1 MPTNLPAEY
10 YNVEELFRAARTT
23 EDKIRYLEEMLG
35 TIPKHKGTD
44 HLRADLRRK
53 LSQLRDSAE
62 SQRKGGRRVS
72 PYVIE
77 KEGAGRVAVIGPP
90 NVGKSALVAALTN
103 ASPDVA
109 DYPFTTQF
117 PLPGMMPIENI
128 QVQLIDTPPLSR
140 DFDEPQLFNLIR
152 GAELMLLIVDLQ
164 TFPIE
169 QLEESITLLDEARI
183 VPTHL
188 YDPAEEPRH
197 VTVIPLLIVANKT
210 DDPAADADFEVLC
223 ELVGGDWPLIPFSA
237 TEMRGVD
244 RFKAAVYDALNIIRI
259 YSKPPGRQPDHSA
272 PFVLRKGSTVEEFAA
287 AVHRDFVDNLKSA
300 RIWGTG
306 VYDGQMVGRDHVLHD
321 GDIVELRA

>member
-10 YNVEELFRAARTT
+10 YNVEELYRAARTT
-23 EDKIRYLEEMLG
+23 EDKIRYLEDMLS

-53 LSQLRDSAE
+53 LSQLRDSAQ
-62 SQRKGGRRVS
+62 SQKKGGRRVS
-72 PYVIE
+72 PYHVE
-77 KEGAGRVAVIGPP
+77 KEGAGRVVVIGPP

-103 ASPDVA
+103 AAPDVA

-117 PLPGMMPIENI
+117 PLPGMMPIDNI

-152 GAELMLLIVDLQ
+152 GADLMLLVVDLQ

-169 QLEESITLLDEARI
+169 QLEESVALLDEARI
-183 VPTHL
+183 VPAHL
-188 YDPAEEPRH
+188 YDEAEETRR
-197 VTVIPLLIVANKT
+197 VTVIPLLVVASKV
-210 DDPAADADFEVLC
+210 DDAGADADFEVLC
-223 ELVGGDWPLIPFSA
+223 ELLGGDWPLIPFSA
-237 TEMRGVD
+237 AEMRGVD
-244 RFKAAVYDALNIIRI
+244 RLKGAVFDGLDIIRI
-259 YSKPPGRQPDHSA
+259 YAKPPGKTADHSA
-272 PFVLRKGSTVEEFAA
+272 PFVLPGGSTVEEFAA

>member
-23 EDKIRYLEEMLG
+23 EDKIRYLEEMLS

-53 LSQLRDSAE
+53 LSKLRESAE
-62 SQRKGGRRVS
+62 TRKKGGRRVS

-77 KEGAGRVAVIGPP
+77 KEGAGRVVVVGPP

-103 ASPDVA
+103 AAPDVA

-117 PLPGMMPIENI
+117 PLPGMMPIDNI
-128 QVQLIDTPPLSR
+128 QVQLVDTPPLSP
-140 DFDEPQLFNLIR
+140 DFDEPQLLNLIR
-152 GAELMLLIVDLQ
+152 GADLMLLVVDLQ

-169 QLEESITLLDEARI
+169 QLEESVTLLDEARI
-183 VPTHL
+183 VPAHL
-188 YDPAEEPRH
+188 YDPADETRR
-197 VTVIPLLIVANKT
+197 VTVIPLLVVASKV
-210 DDPAADADFEVLC
+210 DDAAADADFEVLC
-223 ELVGGDWPLIPFSA
+223 ELVGGGWPLIPFSA
-237 TEMRGVD
+237 AEMRGAD
-244 RFKAAVYDALNIIRI
+244 RLKWAVYDALNIIRI
-259 YSKPPGRQPDHSA
+259 YAKPPGQSADLSA
-272 PFVLRKGSTVEEFAA
+272 PFVLRKGGTVEEFAA

-306 VYDGQMVGRDHVLHD
+306 VFDGQMVGRDHVLHD
-321 GDIVELRA
+321 GDIVELRT

>member
-169 QLEESITLLDEARI
+169 QLEESITLLDEA
-183 VPTHL
+183 
-188 YDPAEEPRH
+188 
-197 VTVIPLLIVANKT
+197 NKT

-237 TEMRGVD
+237 MEMRGVD
-244 RFKAAVYDALNIIRI
+244 RLKAAVYDALNIIRI